1 MAKSRYGTALG
12 HIRTLFNVGT
22 FGGLTDG
29 ELLERFRA
37 SNGEAAELAFAALV
51 ERHGPMVLRVCQS
64 VLFEPHDAQDAFQAT
79 FLVLVRKAGSIRN
92 RDSLAS
98 WLHGVAHRIAACAS
112 AATAR
117 RRRHERRAAARVTTF
132 VDDGDRDELAPMLH
146 EELDRLAEKYRA
158 PIILCHLEG
167 LTHEQTAQRLCW
179 PVGTVRSRLARG
191 REQLRGRLM
200 RRGLALS
207 VGFWKGVLCADT
219 ATAGFPAALAGATA
233 LAAVR
238 CTEGRCVT
246 TGVVSKS
253 VSLLV
258 EGAMNA
264 MIATKIKL
272 TVLACGLIASGAV
285 VLAQHAARAPA
296 SEVRSM
302 TAGSAGNQAARPDVP
317 DESAADQA
325 TVARELRQLDLDLLA
340 EEVQQ
345 LRDRVKVTLRD
356 KLRAERQDTGG
367 EGDDSGTQ
375 PEGVNEARRAYEAA
389 RASYLAKARELKNR
403 QRRPAI
409 AQEPQKD
416 GGERPEGLRGPDE
429 NRDGDGAAYTI
440 GPADAT
446 AVGSVD
452 MDAVFRRYRK
462 AQHEQERRDTDIK
475 AERERLADLV
485 AQFKKLAA
493 PLERLVPGSPDFVAL
508 EERIAALKKE
518 SQTERETLDRQA
530 NRRQARTTAALYQEV
545 QDVISSV
552 ARTKGLSHVVKVS
565 PGLQPNSEPNEVQ
578 TALDHSVVYADPRN
592 DLTEEVVHELNRR
605 FKATGAMKSS
615 R

>member
-64 VLFEPHDAQDAFQAT
+64 VLFETHDAHDAFQAT

-233 LAAVR
+233 APL
-238 CTEGRCVT
+238 RCV
-246 TGVVSKS
+246 
-253 VSLLV
+253 
-258 EGAMNA
+258 
-264 MIATKIKL
+264 
-272 TVLACGLIASGAV
+272 
-285 VLAQHAARAPA
+285 AP
-296 SEVRSM
+296 
-302 TAGSAGNQAARPDVP
+302 
-317 DESAADQA
+317 
-325 TVARELRQLDLDLLA
+325 
-340 EEVQQ
+340 
-345 LRDRVKVTLRD
+345 RV
-356 KLRAERQDTGG
+356 
-367 EGDDSGTQ
+367 
-375 PEGVNEARRAYEAA
+375 
-389 RASYLAKARELKNR
+389 
-403 QRRPAI
+403 
-409 AQEPQKD
+409 
-416 GGERPEGLRGPDE
+416 
-429 NRDGDGAAYTI
+429 
-440 GPADAT
+440 DA
-446 AVGSVD
+446 
-452 MDAVFRRYRK
+452 
-462 AQHEQERRDTDIK
+462 
-475 AERERLADLV
+475 
-485 AQFKKLAA
+485 
-493 PLERLVPGSPDFVAL
+493 
-508 EERIAALKKE
+508 
-518 SQTERETLDRQA
+518 
-530 NRRQARTTAALYQEV
+530 
-545 QDVISSV
+545 
-552 ARTKGLSHVVKVS
+552 
-565 PGLQPNSEPNEVQ
+565 
-578 TALDHSVVYADPRN
+578 
-592 DLTEEVVHELNRR
+592 
-605 FKATGAMKSS
+605 
-615 R
+615 